1 MSAGKRRIDLTDRD
15 RAQGSLTSRV
25 NELAALYEFTERLF
39 RTKSPGEIYNAGMDA
54 VRTALGC
61 TRVAILLFDDP
72 GVMGFVAWRG
82 LSEEYRD
89 AVTGHSPWDAAE
101 TEPGPVCVGDVE
113 HADLSAELKAVL
125 HREGIGALAFIP
137 LLAHGKLIGKFMTY
151 HDRPRPFA
159 DAEIDL
165 ALTIARQLGFAIE
178 RSRAEDAL
186 RGREAVLEDIFN
198 RTPFMLTR
206 CSRAFKFLFV
216 SRAYPK

>member
-1 MSAGKRRIDLTDRD
+1 DRPFRASSPAASYTAGVVAVR
-15 RAQGSLTSRV
+15 
-25 NELAALYEFTERLF
+25 AALGRP
-39 RTKSPGEIYNAGMDA
+39 RG
-54 VRTALGC
+54 
-61 TRVAILLFDDP
+61 AILLFDDP
-72 GVMGFVAWRG
+72 GVTRFVAWRG

-101 TEPGPVCVGDVE
+101 TEPGPVCVEDVE

-137 LLAHGKLIGKFMTY
+137 LLAYGKLIGKFMTY
-151 HDRPRPFA
+151 YDQPRPFS

-216 SRAYPK
+216 SRAYAEMIGLPPEAIIGKPIRDIIG